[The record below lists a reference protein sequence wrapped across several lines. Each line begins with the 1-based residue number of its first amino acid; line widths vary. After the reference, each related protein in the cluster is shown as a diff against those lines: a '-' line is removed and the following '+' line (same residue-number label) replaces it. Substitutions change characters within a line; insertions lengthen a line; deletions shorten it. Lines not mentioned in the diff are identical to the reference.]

1 MAPHKPQ
8 SSDFRSLSL
17 RAELLKSL
25 DSLGYEKMTAV
36 QAESLPITLVGR
48 DILAQAETGSG
59 KTAAFGLSILNA
71 LDPKSYSTQSLVI
84 CPTRELADQVS
95 VEIRQLAK
103 FMPNIKLLTLCG
115 GKPLGTQLNS
125 LKRHPHI
132 IVGTPG
138 RLLQHLKKGS
148 LNLKNTS
155 AIVLDEADRMLSMG
169 FIDDIEI
176 IIQECPDERQT
187 LLFSATY
194 PEEILKISSSYQ
206 QQPTTLTIQSSA
218 KSASIKQEFYHASR
232 DNRLEKLNSILKE
245 TKPGSTLIFCNQKAQ
260 AQQLQADLIKI
271 GHHAL
276 SLHGDLE
283 QFDRDQTLIRF
294 ANHSTSILVAT
305 DVAAR
310 GIDVEKL
317 ELVVNYELPAEAE
330 TYIHRMGRTGRAGL
344 GGLAV
349 SLVLPNEEY
358 RFKRIMKLLEVSI
371 EIKDIPAQKREAEF
385 KLYPP
390 NTTLFINSGRKHKIS
405 AGDFVGALTATRE
418 IVGESLGKIN
428 ILENMSYIAIKNNAS
443 KAALKILSE
452 TKIKGRK
459 IRAKKLN

>member
-1 MAPHKPQ
+1 MEPHNPQ
-8 SSDFRSLSL
+8 SSDFSSLSL
-17 RAELLKSL
+17 RAELLESL
-25 DSLGYEKMTAV
+25 NLLGYKKMTPV
-36 QAESLPITLVGR
+36 QAESLPITLAGK

-59 KTAAFGLSILNA
+59 KTAAFGLRMLNT
-71 LDPKSYSTQSLVI
+71 LDSKKYSTQSLVI

-95 VEIRQLAK
+95 IEIRQLAK
-103 FMPNIKLLTLCG
+103 FMPNIKVLTLCG
-115 GKPLGTQLNS
+115 GKPLGAQLNS

-138 RLLQHLKKGS
+138 RILQHLKKGS
-148 LNLKNTS
+148 LNLKDTS
-155 AIVLDEADRMLSMG
+155 TLVLDEADRMLSMG
-169 FIDDIEI
+169 FIDDIEF

-218 KSASIKQEFYHASR
+218 KTANIKQKFYHASR
-232 DNRLEKLNSILKE
+232 DDRLEKLNAILKKFRPE
-245 TKPGSTLIFCNQKAQ
+245 STLIFCNQKAQ

-294 ANHSTSILVAT
+294 ANRSTSILVAT

-310 GIDVEKL
+310 GIDVEKI
-317 ELVVNYELPAEAE
+317 ELVVNYELPAEPE
-330 TYIHRMGRTGRAGL
+330 TYIHRMGRTGRAGHE
-344 GGLAV
+344 GLAA
-349 SLVLPNEEY
+349 SLVLPSEEY
-358 RFKRIMKLLEVSI
+358 RFKRIMKLLKV
-371 EIKDIPAQKREAEF
+371 DIHIDSMPVQPRESVF

-405 AGDFVGALTATRE
+405 AGDIVGALTATKE
-418 IVGESLGKIN
+418 ISGDSLGKIN
-428 ILENMSYIAIKNNAS
+428 ILENISYIAIKNTSS
-443 KAALKILSE
+443 KAAIKILSE
-452 TKIKGRK
+452 IRIKGRK
-459 IRAKKLN
+459 IRVKNLN

>member
-1 MAPHKPQ
+1 
-8 SSDFRSLSL
+8 
-17 RAELLKSL
+17 
-25 DSLGYEKMTAV
+25 MTAV
-36 QAESLPITLVGR
+36 QAESLPITLAGK

-59 KTAAFGLSILNA
+59 KTAAFGLRILNT
-71 LDPKSYSTQSLVI
+71 LDSKKYSTQSLVI

-95 VEIRQLAK
+95 IEIRQLAK

-115 GKPLGTQLNS
+115 GKPLGAQLNS

-138 RLLQHLKKGS
+138 RILQHLKKGS

-155 AIVLDEADRMLSMG
+155 TVVLDEADRMLSMG

-176 IIQECPDERQT
+176 IIQECPNDRQT

-206 QQPTTLTIQSSA
+206 QQPTTLSIKPAA
-218 KSASIKQEFYHASR
+218 KTASIKQKFYHASR

-245 TKPGSTLIFCNQKAQ
+245 IGPESTLIFCNQKAQ
-260 AQQLQADLIKI
+260 AQQLQADLVKI

-283 QFDRDQTLIRF
+283 QFDRDQTLIQF
-294 ANHSTSILVAT
+294 ANRSTSILVAT

-330 TYIHRMGRTGRAGL
+330 TYIHRMGRTGRAGRE
-344 GGLAV
+344 GLSA
-349 SLVLPNEEY
+349 SLVLPSEEY
-358 RFKRIMKLLEVSI
+358 RFKRIMKLLEVDIDIDNMPDQSI
-371 EIKDIPAQKREAEF
+371 ESEF
-385 KLYPP
+385 KLHPP

-405 AGDFVGALTATRE
+405 AGDVVGALTATKE
-418 IVGESLGKIN
+418 IEGDSLGKIN
-428 ILENMSYIAIKNNAS
+428 ILENISYIAIKNTSS

-452 TKIKGRK
+452 VRIKGRK
-459 IRAKKLN
+459 IRAKKLH

>member
-1 MAPHKPQ
+1 VQPHIPQ
-8 SSDFRSLSL
+8 SSDFSSLPL
-17 RAELLKSL
+17 RAELLESL
-25 DSLGYEKMTAV
+25 NLLGYKKMTAV
-36 QAESLPITLVGR
+36 QAESLPITLAGK

-59 KTAAFGLSILNA
+59 KTAAFGLRILNT
-71 LDPKSYSTQSLVI
+71 LDSKKYSTQSLVI

-95 VEIRQLAK
+95 IEIRQLAK
-103 FMPNIKLLTLCG
+103 FMSNIKLLTLCG
-115 GKPLGTQLNS
+115 GKPLGAQLNS

-132 IVGTPG
+132 VVGTPG

-155 AIVLDEADRMLSMG
+155 TVVLDEADRMLSMG

-176 IIQECPDERQT
+176 IIKECPNERQT

-206 QQPTTLTIQSSA
+206 QQPTTLSIQSSA
-218 KSASIKQEFYHASR
+218 KTASIQQKFYHASR
-232 DNRLEKLNSILKE
+232 ENRLEKLNSVLRE
-245 TKPGSTLIFCNQKAQ
+245 VRPESTLIFCNQKVQ
-260 AQQLQADLIKI
+260 TQQLQADLIKI
-271 GHHAL
+271 GHHSL

-294 ANHSTSILVAT
+294 ANRSTSILVAT

-330 TYIHRMGRTGRAGL
+330 TYIHRMGRTGRAGHE
-344 GGLAV
+344 GLAA
-349 SLVLPNEEY
+349 SLVLPSEEY
-358 RFKRIMKLLEVSI
+358 RFKRIMKLLKVDIDI
-371 EIKDIPAQKREAEF
+371 ENLPDKTKESEF

-405 AGDFVGALTATRE
+405 AGDVVGALTATKE
-418 IVGESLGKIN
+418 IEGDSLGKIN
-428 ILENMSYIAIKNNAS
+428 ILENASYIAIKNNSS

-459 IRAKKLN
+459 IRVKRLN